1 MRPFYPAL
9 FVAICMG
16 FAAPAAAQTVAERMQ
31 AAAADYRREDW
42 AAARVK
48 FTDLIQESPG
58 APETKAAWFYLG
70 ETEHQLGQF
79 AAAKSAYQNFLLLA
93 GEHPHRELARFRLV
107 EVAYLTGSSDAVTLC
122 EGFLKAH
129 SKSIWRQ
136 EALAYLGHLRL
147 IRNEPDLAE
156 RVFATAIEESAQA
169 PAHPRI
175 QLGYATALIRMGKS
189 ETARPLLADLASVS
203 QGAFGSR
210 AKLLLA
216 LLDFES
222 GKKLEARNQL
232 EAILSSSELA
242 SAERAEVHVWLGRII
257 AEKVKSEE
265 AISHYTRALESGLV
279 EPWLSVALYEWT
291 ALRIQSKDPAK
302 GLEELRQWK
311 LNPEVLKL
319 DRATRELVAALEV
332 RLSFEAA
339 QYPEAEKL
347 IEQYQSSY
355 PLGANYRQVLEVA
368 GRTAFARGKFE
379 QGLNHFKELL
389 EHPSNSP
396 DEEASYTCQL
406 ATLLLARKE
415 YHAAKQELSR
425 VIEPLPQV
433 GSRIQ
438 LQRLMA
444 AAEAASGNP
453 KDAQLILEKLLDDPE
468 VSSKLQRR
476 PILRELIE
484 LGIRQES
491 FDSVRDRWH
500 EFLAA
505 DELNEAD
512 LPLVREVGDFAFRQ
526 RDWALATNC
535 YRELARKEWEL
546 SLQAAGWSGLAWTS
560 LAEGRT
566 GPARE
571 AFENLLEL
579 PVPEELKAQA
589 YLPLASLLEQDSE
602 NAEAIAM
609 YQRAMTQADDPGV
622 VALAKFK
629 CALRMQ
635 QYGGAAVTLEARDM
649 LAELE
654 RSQSS
659 SVPLDQVIYRL
670 AWIDSD
676 AGDEAEAERRYSRI
690 LNEFPESKLWPDVA
704 YRLARIRL
712 NRNEIDSAAELL
724 EPIELSSLPVELR
737 ERLSFLK
744 AQLFAKQG
752 KWPETLLDMGK
763 LAEETQDLELQAT
776 ATYWQA
782 EAYFQT
788 GQWGEANRLFDRVLA
803 THKQN
808 LEPEVRRQAA
818 LRKAESLLASDDW
831 SGALLATEQ
840 ARTRQAED
848 AVPRTWPE
856 IDLLAGRAL
865 FAGGRLQDAVAAFER
880 AITSSA
886 GETETAAQA
895 QWRIGETW
903 LVQERYTEALEAYL
917 LTMNRY
923 SSPHW
928 RAAALLQAGKCHE
941 RLGNSSQALKLYRQL
956 EQEYPSSEF
965 AAQAKR
971 RIEAVE
977 RRARADELI
986 RR

>member
-1 MRPFYPAL
+1 MRPFYPVL
-9 FVAICMG
+9 LVAICLG
-16 FAAPAAAQTVAERMQ
+16 LAAPAAAQRVADEMQ
-31 AAAADYRREDW
+31 AAADDYRREDW
-42 AAARVK
+42 KAARAK
-48 FTDLIQESPG
+48 FAGLIRESPG
-58 APETKAAWFYLG
+58 APETIAAWFYLG
-70 ETEHQLGQF
+70 ETEHQLRQF
-79 AAAKSAYQNFLLLA
+79 EAAKPAYQNFLLLA

-107 EVAYLTGSSDAVTLC
+107 EIAYLTGSSDAVASC

-129 SKSIWRQ
+129 AKSDWRP
-136 EALAYLGHLRL
+136 EVLAYLGHLRL

-156 RVFATAIEESAQA
+156 RVFATAIQEAAPA

-175 QLGYATALIRMGKS
+175 RLGYATALIRLGKS
-189 ETARPLLADLASVS
+189 ETARPLLAELSSDSPS
-203 QGAFGSR
+203 GFGSR
-210 AKLLLA
+210 AKLLLS
-216 LLDFES
+216 LLDFQV
-222 GKKLEARNQL
+222 GKKEEARNQL
-232 EAILSSSELA
+232 QAIVASSELT
-242 SAERAEVHVWLGRII
+242 SSERAEVHVWLGRII
-257 AEKVKSEE
+257 AEREKSDE
-265 AISHYTRALESGLV
+265 AIAHYTHALESGLV
-279 EPWLSVALYEWT
+279 EPWLSVALYEWA
-291 ALRIQSKDPAK
+291 ALRIQSGNPAN

-311 LNPEVLKL
+311 QRPEVLKL
-319 DRATRELVAALEV
+319 DRPTRELVAALEV

-339 QYPEAEKL
+339 QYSEAETL
-347 IEQYQSSY
+347 IEQYQSGFPAGS
-355 PLGANYRQVLEVA
+355 NYRQVLEVA

-379 QGLNHFKELL
+379 QGLNYFKELL

-406 ATLLLARKE
+406 ATLLLARKD
-415 YHAAKQELSR
+415 YQATKQELSR
-425 VIEPLPQV
+425 VIDPAPQV
-433 GSRIQ
+433 GARMQ

-453 KDAQLILEKLLDDPE
+453 KEAQLILEKLLEDPE
-468 VSSKLQRR
+468 VNSNSQRR
-476 PILRELIE
+476 QIIRELIE

-491 FDSVRDRWH
+491 SDSVRDRWP
-500 EFLAA
+500 EFLAVE
-505 DELNEAD
+505 ELEEPD
-512 LPLVREVGDFAFRQ
+512 LPLVRQVGDLAYRQ
-526 RDWALATNC
+526 QDWALATNC
-535 YRELARKEWEL
+535 YRELARKDWDL
-546 SLQAAGWSGLAWTS
+546 TLQAAGWSGLAWTS
-560 LAEGRT
+560 LAEGRS
-566 GPARE
+566 GLARE

-579 PVPEELKAQA
+579 PVPEEIKAEA

-602 NAEAIAM
+602 NAEAIVM
-609 YQRAMTQADDPGV
+609 YQRAMTQSDDPGV

-635 QYGGAAVTLEARDM
+635 QIGGPAATLEARDM

-654 RSQSS
+654 TNPAS

-676 AGDEAEAERRYSRI
+676 AGDEAGAERRYSRI

-712 NRNEIDSAAELL
+712 NRNEADGAAELL
-724 EPIELSSLPVELR
+724 EPLELNRLPVELR
-737 ERLSFLK
+737 ERLSFLR
-744 AQLFAKQG
+744 AQLSAKQG
-752 KWPETLLDMGK
+752 KWHEAQLAMGK
-763 LAEETQDLELQAT
+763 LAEETKDVDLQAT

-782 EAYFQT
+782 EAHFQT
-788 GQWGEANRLFDRVLA
+788 GQWGEANRLFERVLNEL
-803 THKQN
+803 KQN
-808 LEPEVRRQAA
+808 LEAGARRQAA

-831 SGALLATEQ
+831 SGALQATDCARTEQ
-840 ARTRQAED
+840 SED
-848 AVPRTWPE
+848 AVGRAWPE
-856 IDLLAGRAL
+856 LDLVMGRAL
-865 FAGGRLQDAVAAFER
+865 FAGGRLQDAVAAFQR
-880 AITSSA
+880 AIASSA

-917 LTMNRY
+917 LTIDQY
-923 SSPHW
+923 SYPHW

-941 RLGNSSQALKLYRQL
+941 RLGNSTQAIKLYQQL